1 MKKWTKKKKIILG
14 VGLGLLSAGYIS
26 LMAVVGYEL
35 SNLKTKPSKL
45 LVHNTNLISEY
56 SKQSPKYSSLDNEK
70 QKNYLL
76 DKLYNSWKTA
86 PKYTNFLDNY
96 LKEEKSLWIKD
107 VFSNKTQIKYYAVSM
122 LEYWTKKLKTTYGL
136 EDSLNSLISSSVDQF
151 LTLSDY
157 SNLSINEFDKQLKD
171 YATKNI
177 IEPTKTIIL
186 KKDLNLSLKQKELIK
201 SALTIDDLVMINDY
215 MKGY

>member
-1 MKKWTKKKKIILG
+1 
-14 VGLGLLSAGYIS
+14 
-26 LMAVVGYEL
+26 
-35 SNLKTKPSKL
+35 
-45 LVHNTNLISEY
+45 
-56 SKQSPKYSSLDNEK
+56 
-70 QKNYLL
+70 
-76 DKLYNSWKTA
+76 
-86 PKYTNFLDNY
+86 
-96 LKEEKSLWIKD
+96 
-107 VFSNKTQIKYYAVSM
+107 M
-122 LEYWTKKLKTTYGL
+122 LEYWTKKFKKAYGL

>member
-1 MKKWTKKKKIILG
+1 MKKWIKKKKIILG

-76 DKLYNSWKTA
+76 DQFYNSWKTA

-136 EDSLNSLISSSVDQF
+136 ENSLNSLISS
-151 LTLSDY
+151 L
-157 SNLSINEFDKQLKD
+157 
-171 YATKNI
+171 
-177 IEPTKTIIL
+177 
-186 KKDLNLSLKQKELIK
+186 
-201 SALTIDDLVMINDY
+201 
-215 MKGY
+215 